1 MIMKKDKS
9 VGNILEFPE
18 KIFIGDITGQRV
30 CVKIYGPESLEN
42 QLAVVT
48 HYLHNQ
54 NTHAEDTYKEDGI
67 AEIKHLVQYFFPD
80 LVNPDQVAEDA
91 RQYGLFRDVFDI
103 PYPVPENPRFTFI
116 DLFAGMGG
124 FRLAMQKHGGRC
136 VYSSEWNK
144 YAQKTYFAN
153 FGEIPFGDITKEET
167 KK

>member
-1 MIMKKDKS
+1 M
-9 VGNILEFPE
+9 
-18 KIFIGDITGQRV
+18 
-30 CVKIYGPESLEN
+30 
-42 QLAVVT
+42 AVVT

-153 FGEIPFGDITKEET
+153 FG
-167 KK
+167 

>member
-1 MIMKKDKS
+1 MKKDKS

-103 PYPVPENPRFTFI
+103 PYPVRKIPG
-116 DLFAGMGG
+116 LF
-124 FRLAMQKHGGRC
+124 L
-136 VYSSEWNK
+136 
-144 YAQKTYFAN
+144 
-153 FGEIPFGDITKEET
+153 
-167 KK
+167 

>member
-1 MIMKKDKS
+1 MKKDKS

-67 AEIKHLVQYFFPD
+67 PEIKHLVQYFFPD
-80 LVNPDQVAEDA
+80 LVNPDQMHGSMVCSGMSLIYPI
-91 RQYGLFRDVFDI
+91 RFRKIPGL
-103 PYPVPENPRFTFI
+103 
-116 DLFAGMGG
+116 L
-124 FRLAMQKHGGRC
+124 L
-136 VYSSEWNK
+136 
-144 YAQKTYFAN
+144 
-153 FGEIPFGDITKEET
+153 
-167 KK
+167 

>member
-1 MIMKKDKS
+1 MKKDKS

-103 PYPVPENPRFTFI
+103 PLSLI
-116 DLFAGMGG
+116 
-124 FRLAMQKHGGRC
+124 H
-136 VYSSEWNK
+136 
-144 YAQKTYFAN
+144 
-153 FGEIPFGDITKEET
+153 I
-167 KK
+167 

>member
-1 MIMKKDKS
+1 MCK
-9 VGNILEFPE
+9 NLW
-18 KIFIGDITGQRV
+18 
-30 CVKIYGPESLEN
+30 PESLEN

-124 FRLAMQKHGGRC
+124 FRLAMQKHGGGVFILRNGISMPENLFC
-136 VYSSEWNK
+136 
-144 YAQKTYFAN
+144 
-153 FGEIPFGDITKEET
+153 
-167 KK
+167 